1 MKLIEIDNLS
11 CHFNDGT
18 QALNSINLSIEAGSF
33 VLLAG
38 RNGAGKT
45 TLLRHLNGLIRP
57 DSGEVRLEGVPVSQ
71 DLASVRQRVG
81 MVFQDA
87 DSQIVG
93 ETVYVDVA
101 FGPENLCWPV
111 KKIEA
116 RVTAALASIGMGD
129 LAENRPHTLS
139 GGEKRRLAIAGILVM
154 DPEVIVLDEPFT
166 NLDFPGTVQVLKTI
180 ANLHAEG
187 RTIILTTHDI
197 EKVFTLADRIVVMD
211 QGRIVQDGSPHEVVY
226 DIEQYG
232 IRMPCALKVG
242 SEVTAWAN

>member
-1 MKLIEIDNLS
+1 MNIIEIDNLS
-11 CHFNDGT
+11 CHFRDGT
-18 QALNSINLSIEAGSF
+18 LALNSVNLAIEAGSF

-45 TLLRHLNGLIRP
+45 TLLRHLNGLILP
-57 DSGEVRLEGVPVSQ
+57 DSGEVRLGGVPVAR
-71 DLASVRQRVG
+71 DLALVRQRVG

-93 ETVYVDVA
+93 ETVYDDVA
-101 FGPENLCWPV
+101 FGPENLCWPA

-116 RVTAALASIGMGD
+116 RVTAALASIGMAD

-154 DPEVIVLDEPFT
+154 EPEVIVLDEPFT
-166 NLDFPGTVQVLKTI
+166 NLDYPGTIQVLKTI
-180 ANLHAEG
+180 ADLHADG

-197 EKVFTLADRIVVMD
+197 EKVFTLANRMIVMD
-211 QGRIVQDGSPHEVVY
+211 QGHVVQDGPPLEVVC

-232 IRMPCALKVG
+232 IRMPCALKSG
-242 SEVTAWAN
+242 NEVTAWAN

>member
-1 MKLIEIDNLS
+1 MNLIEINNLS
-11 CHFNDGT
+11 CHFRDGT
-18 QALNSINLSIEAGSF
+18 QALNAIDLSIEAGSF

-45 TLLRHLNGLIRP
+45 TLLRHLNGLILP
-57 DSGEVRLEGVPVSQ
+57 DSGEVRLEGVPVTQ
-71 DLASVRQRVG
+71 DLVRVRQRVG

-93 ETVYVDVA
+93 ETVYDDVA

-111 KKIEA
+111 KEIED
-116 RVTAALASIGMGD
+116 RVTAALASIGMAE

-166 NLDFPGTVQVLKTI
+166 NLDYPGTVQVLKTI
-180 ANLHAEG
+180 ADLHTEG

-197 EKVFTLADRIVVMD
+197 EKVFTLADRMVVMD
-211 QGRIVQDGSPHEVVY
+211 QGRIVRDGSPHEVVY
-226 DIEQYG
+226 DIEQFG